1 MLYVQF
7 SSIIA
12 LAAACALPLG
22 LHAQGTTTPS
32 SPSPS
37 VSTPPGSMAPGTPLS
52 DPLTGKSFSSVDTN
66 GDGFIS
72 REEAAK
78 AQGFVGRFEGLDKD
92 GDGKLSQTEINAV
105 GAPAAGGPGSTS
117 GVSPGG
123 VQSVPG
129 SAAGAPAETTIPGSR
144 AQAPTMT
151 PGSSMG
157 TPGTSPA
164 R

>member
-7 SSIIA
+7 TSIIA
-12 LAAACALPLG
+12 LAAACALTLG
-22 LHAQGTTTPS
+22 VHAQGTTPS

-37 VSTPPGSMAPGTPLS
+37 TSTPPSNMAPGTPLS
-52 DPLTGKSFSSVDTN
+52 DPFTGKSFSSVDTN

-78 AQGFVGRFEGLDKD
+78 AQGFVGRFEELDKD
-92 GDGKLSQTEINAV
+92 GDGKLSQTETNAA

-123 VQSVPG
+123 VLSVPG
-129 SAAGAPAETTIPGSR
+129 GAVRAPGEATVPGSR
-144 AQAPTMT
+144 TQERSMT
-151 PGSSMG
+151 PGGSMG
-157 TPGTSPA
+157 TPGTSPT

>member
-1 MLYVQF
+1 MHLRF
-7 SSIIA
+7 TSIIA
-12 LAAACALPLG
+12 LAAACALPLSA
-22 LHAQGTTTPS
+22 HAQGTTAPS
-32 SPSPS
+32 PPSPS
-37 VSTPPGSMAPGTPLS
+37 MSTPPSTMAPGSPLS
-52 DPLTGKSFSSVDTN
+52 DPFTGKSFSSVDTN

-78 AQGFVGRFEGLDKD
+78 AQGFFGRFEELDKD
-92 GDGKLSQTEINAV
+92 GDGKLSQTEIN
-105 GAPAAGGPGSTS
+105 AAGGPGSTS

-129 SAAGAPAETTIPGSR
+129 SATGAPGETTLPGSR
-144 AQAPTMT
+144 TQTSTMT
-151 PGSSMG
+151 PRSSMG

>member
-1 MLYVQF
+1 MYVQLT
-7 SSIIA
+7 SIIA
-12 LAAACALPLG
+12 VAAACALPLG
-22 LHAQGTTTPS
+22 VHAQGTTTPS

-37 VSTPPGSMAPGTPLS
+37 MSTPPSSMAPGTPLA
-52 DPLTGKSFSSVDTN
+52 DPFTGKSFSSVDTN

-78 AQGFVGRFEGLDKD
+78 AQGFVGRFEELDKD
-92 GDGKLSQTEINAV
+92 GDGKLSQAEINAV
-105 GAPAAGGPGSTS
+105 GAPAASGPGSTS
-117 GVSPGG
+117 GISPGG

-129 SAAGAPAETTIPGSR
+129 SVVSAPGETTVPGSR
-144 AQAPTMT
+144 TQVPTMT

-157 TPGTSPA
+157 TPGTTPA

>member
-1 MLYVQF
+1 MSTRF
-7 SSIIA
+7 ISSIA
-12 LAAACALPLG
+12 LAAACALPLSVQV
-22 LHAQGTTTPS
+22 QGATPS

-37 VSTPPGSMAPGTPLS
+37 TAPPSSMAPSGPLS
-52 DPLTGKSFSSVDTN
+52 DPLTGKSFSAVDTN

-78 AQGFVGRFEGLDKD
+78 AQGFVGRFEDLDKD
-92 GDGKLSQTEINAV
+92 GDGKLSQTEINAA
-105 GAPAAGGPGSTS
+105 GAPAAGGPGNGSAI
-117 GVSPGG
+117 SPSG

-129 SAAGAPAETTIPGSR
+129 NAVRSPGDTTVPGSSAR
-144 AQAPTMT
+144 TPGMT

-157 TPGTSPA
+157 TPGTSPT

>member
-1 MLYVQF
+1 MYLRF
-7 SSIIA
+7 TSIIA
-12 LAAACALPLG
+12 LAAACALPLSA
-22 LHAQGTTTPS
+22 HAQGTTAPS
-32 SPSPS
+32 PPSPS
-37 VSTPPGSMAPGTPLS
+37 MSTPPSTMAPGSPLS
-52 DPLTGKSFSSVDTN
+52 DPFTGKSFSSVDTN

-78 AQGFVGRFEGLDKD
+78 AQGFVGRFEDLDKD
-92 GDGKLSQTEINAV
+92 GDGKLSQTEINAA
-105 GAPAAGGPGSTS
+105 GAPAAGGPGRTS

-129 SAAGAPAETTIPGSR
+129 SAAGAPGETTVPGSR
-144 AQAPTMT
+144 TQTPTMT
-151 PGSSMG
+151 PRSSLG